1 MLQKSQG
8 HLGCIPKPVV
18 NMDVSENSGTPK
30 SSILIGFSIIN
41 HPFWGTPIFE
51 ATYQPPKQLV
61 EFQSPDFSGFFQI
74 WASSLM
80 EIMQDFGEKFPS
92 WHGAQW
98 KIGWSKSRGI
108 FFPSSQKRPKHM
120 LILNKTCHDFCRIMD
135 FFRQKECWVCLAET
149 LVMRSWCFSFETPK
163 IAVTHAAMLGRT
175 EHFFLVT
182 MIRSFPLV
190 PEC

>member
-108 FFPSSQKRPKHM
+108 FSPPLKRGPSTCWFWIRHVMIFAESWIFSDKKNVEFVLLKLWSCGHGVFLLKPPK
-120 LILNKTCHDFCRIMD
+120 LPWPTRLCWGELNI
-135 FFRQKECWVCLAET
+135 FFSSPWYVL
-149 LVMRSWCFSFETPK
+149 SP
-163 IAVTHAAMLGRT
+163 
-175 EHFFLVT
+175 
-182 MIRSFPLV
+182 
-190 PEC
+190 